1 MQQNKQILVGV
12 NEQMVEDL
20 KKTIQLQ
27 GHHLTGA
34 LEDSLQAVINDIEN
48 GCELSA
54 SALDY
59 IQTLETGISA
69 DKINI
74 AASLDAMTKYV
85 QLRMGYQGSKAVN
98 VAYLIL
104 SKQREEGNPTEN
116 SKQFSQTGERTK
128 VVTNT
133 FLANQDKYGEM
144 IDVAVAGVLD
154 RELNQITSQT
164 F

>member
-1 MQQNKQILVGV
+1 MQENKAILLSVNGQIVD
-12 NEQMVEDL
+12 DL
-20 KKTIQLQ
+20 KKMLELQ

-34 LEDSLQAVINDIEN
+34 LEESLKGVINDIEN

-54 SALDY
+54 SALEY
-59 IQTLETGISA
+59 IETLETGIPA
-69 DKINI
+69 EQINI
-74 AASLDAMTKYV
+74 AANLDAMTKYV
-85 QLRMGYQGSKAVN
+85 QLRMGYQGKKAVQ

-104 SKQREEGNPTEN
+104 RKQAQEGNPTES

-133 FLANQDKYGEM
+133 FLANQDKYGNM
-144 IDVAVAGVLD
+144 IDVAVSGLLD
-154 RELNQITSQT
+154 SEFNQITSKT